1 MFVSDETINEI
12 ASDMQSLFE
21 FALPSQSSVSEIARA
36 AREELADRGLPTRK
50 SLAVVIAK
58 VALMKGQSTVFEA
71 KESQICRK

>member
-21 FALPSQSSVSEIARA
+21 FDLHSQSSISEIARA

-58 VALMKGQSTVFEA
+58 VALMKWQSTVFEA
-71 KESQICRK
+71 KENQICRK